1 MYDGCVWY
9 VCVQVMPLLDEDGN
23 AIGCVQVE
31 KPDGNYSRNFMIID
45 FSTHKLKLYPEEVEF
60 TTDLSQ
66 FEVQTE
72 VNCQYITKV

>member
-1 MYDGCVWY
+1 M
-9 VCVQVMPLLDEDGN
+9 CVQIMPLLDKHGN

-31 KPDGNYSRNFMIID
+31 KSDGNYSQNLIID
-45 FSTHKLKLYPEEVEF
+45 FSTHKLKLYAEEVEF